1 MYDPDRKQLSR
12 VVALAKYDLDLAGDE
27 ISLGVFRKLVLE
39 RARAALALY
48 DDHHPVEALAALESD
63 GEEWNPRRYEER
75 RNALLARVVAL
86 RKSSWRTPC

>member
-27 ISLGVFRKLVLE
+27 ISMGFRKLVLE

-63 GEEWNPRRYEER
+63 GAEWNPRRYEER

>member
-27 ISLGVFRKLVLE
+27 ISMGFRKLVLE

-63 GEEWNPRRYEER
+63 GKEWNPRRYEER
-75 RNALLARVVAL
+75 RNELLARVVAL

>member
-27 ISLGVFRKLVLE
+27 ISMGFRKLVLE

-63 GEEWNPRRYEER
+63 GKEWNPRRYEER

>member
-27 ISLGVFRKLVLE
+27 ISMGFRKLVLE

-75 RNALLARVVAL
+75 RNELLARVVAL